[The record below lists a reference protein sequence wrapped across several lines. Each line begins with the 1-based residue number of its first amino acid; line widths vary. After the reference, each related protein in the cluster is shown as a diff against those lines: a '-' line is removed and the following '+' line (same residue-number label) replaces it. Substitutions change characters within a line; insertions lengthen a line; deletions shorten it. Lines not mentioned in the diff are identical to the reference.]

1 MTFSHFAFFI
11 IYFSFAF
18 CIFHSAFFIHK
29 GGFVFQ
35 FLLKAFSLSLFI
47 FSLAHAATPE
57 KQADKE
63 KAKLTVQSGETLQL
77 EQEKPLAQQAIDA
90 LVVSP
95 IKFNSP
101 TNDIVNVFHTPR
113 NLEILA
119 KKGPYEQLRFY
130 MSPTPR
136 FIPVDI
142 YSDLTH
148 YERTELGDWV
158 RYGLKLQFYPDSN
171 LDKAAQA
178 INTWLSSQQHEYA
191 IKNPDKQIFYLP
203 FEKVTIQPLYL
214 PKEHGLKVHTIG
226 NLQTKQLLQILPMSD
241 WVYIDAPKKQDN
253 QFFNQLMSS
262 KAGVLFELSL
272 YYKTRDVEL
281 VVEPSQDQ
289 PSKKAET
296 PKNKADKKSKEGK
309 AEKPKEAPKPVKKLV
324 YRDSHDNV
332 HKFRVNTSHTRHDNW
347 GQMVRRLEQLEAWQK
362 EKQRVILLNVYS
374 TSNGGSNV
382 QNYTPNTERYNTAR
396 NYVQQTTYNKSI
408 FIFKKAGFYRVH
420 VWADSYVNNYTTGN
434 NTNATTC
441 YIQLL
446 KNSSEISFTGQHPN
460 NHHNATVTCSLNIVH
475 HFDPFDQLQIKL
487 RGYGHQAWIANRNG
501 LQIQYLGE

>member
-1 MTFSHFAFFI
+1 M
-11 IYFSFAF
+11 
-18 CIFHSAFFIHK
+18 
-29 GGFVFQ
+29 FQ
-35 FLLKAFSLSLFI
+35 FLLKAFSISLFI

-63 KAKLTVQSGETLQL
+63 KVKPTVQSGETLQL
-77 EQEKPLAQQAIDA
+77 EQETSLSQKAIDA

-101 TNDIVNVFHTPR
+101 TNEIVNVFHTPR

-119 KKGPYEQLRFY
+119 NKGPYEQLRFY

-148 YERTELGDWV
+148 YERTELGNWV
-158 RYGLKLQFYPDSN
+158 RYGLKLQFYPESN

-191 IKNPDKQIFYLP
+191 IKNSDKQIFYLP

-214 PKEHGLKVHTIG
+214 PKEHELKVHTIG
-226 NLQTKQLLQILPMSD
+226 NLQAKQLLQILPMSD

-253 QFFNQLMSS
+253 KFFSQLMSS

-281 VVEPSQDQ
+281 VVEPSQER
-289 PSKKAET
+289 KKAET
-296 PKNKADKKSKEGK
+296 PKGKAEKPKEGK
-309 AEKPKEAPKPVKKLV
+309 AEKPKEAPKPLTKLV
-324 YRDSHDNV
+324 YGDSHDNV
-332 HKFRVNTSHTRHDNW
+332 QTFRVNTSHTRHNNW
-347 GQMVRRLEQLEAWQK
+347 GEVVRRLEQLEAWQK
-362 EKQRVILLNVYS
+362 EKQRVVLLNVYS
-374 TSNGGSNV
+374 TSNGGGNV
-382 QNYTPNTERYNTAR
+382 QNYTPNTERYNMAKD
-396 NYVQQTTYNKSI
+396 YVLQSKYNDRSV
-408 FIFKKAGFYRVH
+408 FIFKKAGVYRVLM
-420 VWADSYVNNYTTGN
+420 WADSYVQNYTTGSG
-434 NTNATTC
+434 TNATTC

-487 RGYGHQAWIANRNG
+487 RGYGHHAWLANRNG